1 MKEEERG
8 TLFRTRFEKL
18 AIQLYR
24 LPVNP
29 EREYDSLER
38 VSFQEIS
45 RGIPQIVDLCNPIA
59 LLPDLRYPGYSRFP
73 SRYTAE
79 SPTHRSSKISVLA
92 PRDAASHRVATKKIS
107 GSRKREKRDEPPQSF
122 SLLSF
127 HILISSCSS
136 HSFSRLFAPFS
147 FLFPQSMSSCLLHRL
162 YTFIRPTLFSS
173 YQLPPAVAA
182 AVP

>member
-1 MKEEERG
+1 MKKEERG

-24 LPVNP
+24 LSVNL

-45 RGIPQIVDLCNPIA
+45 RGIPQIVDLRNPIA

-79 SPTHRSSKISVLA
+79 SPTRRR
-92 PRDAASHRVATKKIS
+92 PR
-107 GSRKREKRDEPPQSF
+107 
-122 SLLSF
+122 
-127 HILISSCSS
+127 
-136 HSFSRLFAPFS
+136 
-147 FLFPQSMSSCLLHRL
+147 FLF
-162 YTFIRPTLFSS
+162 
-173 YQLPPAVAA
+173 LPHGMPRRIA
-182 AVP
+182 